1 MLNANHTMLSL
12 TETPIK
18 EQVNSPG
25 FPKLRELYIA
35 VDSRYVNLQRVLADG
50 VSGILL
56 TQPIHL
62 GPDLRGRILDTL
74 TVSPRTV
81 YLSRFF
87 EWSRPVVLCN
97 GTESSKLRN

>member
-1 MLNANHTMLSL
+1 MLSL

-35 VDSRYVNLQRVLADG
+35 VDSRYVNLDG
-50 VSGILL
+50 VSYYMGILL

-62 GPDLRGRILDTL
+62 GPDLRGRILETL
-74 TVSPRTV
+74 TSHPIIR
-81 YLSRFF
+81 
-87 EWSRPVVLCN
+87 
-97 GTESSKLRN
+97 

>member
-1 MLNANHTMLSL
+1 MLSL

-35 VDSRYVNLQRVLADG
+35 VDSRYVNLDG
-50 VSGILL
+50 VSYYMGILL

-62 GPDLRGRILDTL
+62 GPDLRGHILETL

-81 YLSRFF
+81 
-87 EWSRPVVLCN
+87 P
-97 GTESSKLRN
+97 

>member
-1 MLNANHTMLSL
+1 MLSL

-35 VDSRYVNLQRVLADG
+35 VDSRYVNLDG
-50 VSGILL
+50 VSYYMGILL

-62 GPDLRGRILDTL
+62 GPDLRGRILETL

-81 YLSRFF
+81 YRQIF
-87 EWSRPVVLCN
+87 
-97 GTESSKLRN
+97 

>member
-1 MLNANHTMLSL
+1 MLSL

-35 VDSRYVNLQRVLADG
+35 VDSRYVNLHRADG
-50 VSGILL
+50 VSYYMGILL

-62 GPDLRGRILDTL
+62 GPDLRGRILETL
-74 TVSPRTV
+74 TVSHPEL
-81 YLSRFF
+81 YISRFLKGRGDVF
-87 EWSRPVVLCN
+87 
-97 GTESSKLRN
+97 